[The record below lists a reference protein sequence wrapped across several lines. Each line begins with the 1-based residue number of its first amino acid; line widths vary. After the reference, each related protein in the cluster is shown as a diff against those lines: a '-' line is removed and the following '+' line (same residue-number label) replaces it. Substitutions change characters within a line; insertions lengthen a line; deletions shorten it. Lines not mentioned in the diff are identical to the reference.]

1 MSSAEY
7 PESLELVVAEDGSG
21 VVSALQLSRL
31 GISPGARLKVVLVD
45 GTEIP
50 RRPRRSVRG
59 VLVGTAPVPSWSEF
73 EDASRAATADV
84 EARYET
90 GGRWASENP

>member
-1 MSSAEY
+1 MIVTA
-7 PESLELVVAEDGSG
+7 DGNG
-21 VVSALQLSRL
+21 VVSTLQLSRL
-31 GISPGARLKVVLVD
+31 GINPGAHLKVVLVD

-59 VLVGTAPVPSWSEF
+59 VLAGTAPVPSWSEF
-73 EDASRAATADV
+73 EDASRAAAADV